1 MSSPQIQARPR
12 LGKVSL
18 PAQPPR
24 WLAVAA
30 VLTAAVIWSS
40 SYAVTKVALADVP
53 PLTIGALRF
62 VGAAVL
68 LGMIVH
74 ARRDRVAPTRRQK
87 ARIAAAGLLGI
98 TVYFA
103 LENVG
108 VELASASDATLI
120 VAFYPVI
127 TMIIELVAGRARFSS
142 LRLLG
147 MLLAILGVWVVV
159 SSAPGNDGGG
169 HHLVGDLILLAGGIG
184 WAAFSVVARRDKSG
198 APVVVVTYYQTL
210 AGAGGFLL
218 LSLFESGTWASP
230 SGATILRLLFLAVF
244 CSVVAFL
251 AYNYGL
257 RVLTAGMAVSLLN
270 IVPVLGLMWAV
281 VLAGEK
287 LGILQAAGGG
297 IVIVGVSVGLVRT
310 RRERAEETDT
320 TTAASSARE
329 EIDAGRNEMRDSRH
343 G

>member
-1 MSSPQIQARPR
+1 MISPQVQPR
-12 LGKVSL
+12 RRSWVSV
-18 PAQPPR
+18 PADPPR

-62 VGAAVL
+62 VSAALVL
-68 LGMIVH
+68 GVIVH

-108 VELASASDATLI
+108 VDLASASDATLI
-120 VAFYPVI
+120 VASYPVI
-127 TMIIELVAGRARFSS
+127 TLIIELAAGRARFSP

-159 SSAPGNDGGG
+159 SSGAGNDSGG
-169 HHLVGDLILLAGGIG
+169 HHLLGDLILLAGGVA
-184 WAAFSVVARRDKSG
+184 WATFSVVSRRDDNG
-198 APVVVVTYYQTL
+198 ASVVVVTYYQTL
-210 AGAGGFLL
+210 AGAGGFVL
-218 LSLFESGTWASP
+218 LSLFESGEWAVP
-230 SGATILRLLFLAVF
+230 SGPSILRLLFLAVF

-257 RVLTAGMAVSLLN
+257 RALTAGMAVNLLN

-281 VLAGEK
+281 LLAGEK
-287 LGILQAAGGG
+287 LSLLQAAGGA
-297 IVIVGVSVGLVRT
+297 IVIAGVSLGLVRT
-310 RRERAEETDT
+310 RQERAAGTHT
-320 TTAASSARE
+320 TTAASSAGE
-329 EIDAGRNEMRDSRH
+329 EIDAGRNEMRDSRL